1 MSQFKTIEKIKQMET
16 GSRNVMP
23 GKKVKKHVQ
32 SHKQLP
38 ALRISNKGEQLE
50 GTGKEDFT
58 NFVQSSELASA
69 TAENFASGLGQLEG
83 ADGAKSF
90 AVMPAKNM
98 DNIDLDVDEDLKAAK

>member
-38 ALRISNKGEQLE
+38 ALRISNKGELE

-69 TAENFASGLGQLEG
+69 TAANFASGLGQLE
-83 ADGAKSF
+83 AAEGAKSS
-90 AVMPAKNM
+90 AALPAKNM
-98 DNIDLDVDEDLKAAK
+98 DNVDLDVDEDLKAAK

>member
-58 NFVQSSELASA
+58 NFVQSSALASA
-69 TAENFASGLGQLEG
+69 TAENFASGLGQLE
-83 ADGAKSF
+83 AAERAKSF